1 MTTCSQGSNDR
12 GRRATA
18 YPRLALLGQRRR
30 PALGV
35 ALPSVALL
43 VVALALLVAAP
54 VRAADAPWAGR
65 DYRYVV
71 IQQDVREVLEEFG
84 RNLSLPVA
92 VSDAVTGEVNG
103 DIDATRAGDFLRQ
116 VCAANGLAWF
126 YDGYVLHVAT
136 RGELSQRLFDLDG
149 VDRERLLAA
158 LARSEIGA
166 PLDATLIDDG
176 ARLEVSGPPAWIT
189 SVARRLEGL
198 RRPAP
203 PAGPSGGVKIYRGSV
218 ATPPATSK

>member
-1 MTTCSQGSNDR
+1 MTTCSQGSNGR

-18 YPRLALLGQRRR
+18 YPRLALLGQRR
-30 PALGV
+30 PMLGV
-35 ALPSVALL
+35 ALALPSVALL
-43 VVALALLVAAP
+43 IVTLLVAAP
-54 VRAADAPWAGR
+54 VRAAEAPWAGR
-65 DYRYVV
+65 DFRYVV
-71 IQQDVREVLEEFG
+71 IQQDVREVLKEFG

-92 VSDAVTGEVNG
+92 MSDAVTGEVNG

-189 SVARRLEGL
+189 SVAQRLEGL

-203 PAGPSGGVKIYRGSV
+203 PAAPSGGVKIYRGSV